1 MSGAFVVENKSNQI
15 TMKKVIALA
24 IIIIALAS
32 CSTKKLT
39 HSHYTKGV
47 THGQDGCAWHR

>member
-1 MSGAFVVENKSNQI
+1 
-15 TMKKVIALA
+15 MKKVIALA

-39 HSHYTKGV
+39 HSHYTKGM
-47 THGQDGCAWHR
+47 TKGQDGCAWHK